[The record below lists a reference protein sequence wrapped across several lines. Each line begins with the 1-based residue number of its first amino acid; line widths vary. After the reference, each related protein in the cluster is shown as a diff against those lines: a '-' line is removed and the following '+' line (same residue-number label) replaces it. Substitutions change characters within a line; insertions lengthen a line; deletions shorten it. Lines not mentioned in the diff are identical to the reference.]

1 MGRTMELSRE
11 TLESIEEYVRGNLK
25 NWLREE
31 AKDQIPLLME
41 RSVRIEEE
49 LKTQRELMHQGF
61 AHMEK
66 SLNLMERRF
75 EQVDKRFEE
84 LRSDMNARFEQVDK
98 RFEQIDRRFEQVDKR
113 FEQVDRRFEQ
123 VDKRFE
129 QVDKRFEEMHGYATR
144 WFTVIS
150 VVLVILSITGVVN
163 TLF

>member
-11 TLESIEEYVRGNLK
+11 MLESIEEYVRDNLK
-25 NWLREE
+25 NWMREE
-31 AKDQIPLLME
+31 ATDQIPLLME

-66 SLNLMERRF
+66 SLSLMERRF

-98 RFEQIDRRFEQVDKR
+98 RFE
-113 FEQVDRRFEQ
+113 
-123 VDKRFE
+123 
-129 QVDKRFEEMHGYATR
+129 EMHGYATR

-150 VVLVILSITGVVN
+150 VVLVLLSITGVVN
-163 TLF
+163 ALF